1 MRRVAWQIF
10 VQASCH
16 RFESGPGLTRVR
28 PGSGAGLTYCKAG
41 LDLGLACVL
50 AILRYNANMNQKG
63 SLLFCAFNGC
73 PQELDFKT
81 GWRKACHSKGKFYGA
96 LKHIC
101 GTTSGEVSCGYISR
115 ALAIEHKFKFVDRD
129 SGEGKKLQKET
140 GWSRTDF
147 VWVPE
152 DTTIRP
158 TRGDVG
164 KKRGREHV
172 SDISTDQE
180 TEHVSK
186 KQVLSCLANFCQSQ
200 LACHASRLSC
210 KQSLRNTGD
219 WQGNPHRE

>member
-1 MRRVAWQIF
+1 MIRVAWQIF

-28 PGSGAGLTYCKAG
+28 PGSGAGLTHCKAG
-41 LDLGLACVL
+41 VDLGLACAL

-81 GWRKACHSKGKFYGA
+81 GWRKVCHSKGKFYGA
-96 LKHIC
+96 SKHKC
-101 GTTSGEVSCGYISR
+101 GTPSGEVSCEYISR
-115 ALAIEHKFKFVDRD
+115 ALAIEHKFQFVDRN
-129 SGEGKKLQKET
+129 SEQGKKLQKET
-140 GWSRTDF
+140 GWIKTYF

-164 KKRGREHV
+164 TKRGREHV
-172 SDISTDQE
+172 SDINTDQE
-180 TEHVSK
+180 IEHVSK
-186 KQVLSCLANFCQSQ
+186 KQVLS
-200 LACHASRLSC
+200 
-210 KQSLRNTGD
+210 
-219 WQGNPHRE
+219 